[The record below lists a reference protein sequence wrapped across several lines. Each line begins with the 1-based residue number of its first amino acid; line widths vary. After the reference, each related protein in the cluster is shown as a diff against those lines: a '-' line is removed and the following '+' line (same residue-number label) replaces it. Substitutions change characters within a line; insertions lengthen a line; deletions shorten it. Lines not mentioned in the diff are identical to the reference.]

1 VMSSINAVIGGPGLS
16 DYCGANAVLDAFVE
30 GRGRPAAWR
39 RVLSIDWGPWGD
51 VGMAAR
57 RLSVMTDPSEADILS
72 SVSIAPDD
80 AADIFERLLAS
91 DLPRAVVSRTD
102 LTSLK
107 PTAPS
112 LAAAPVKPRVSTA
125 ASADFAAPAAGN
137 ETKIAEIWTALLG
150 VEAVGATDDFFA
162 LGGHSLLATRVLAR
176 IGEQLGVRL
185 KLRDIFE
192 APTVRM
198 LAGRIAAVQEA
209 DDREEFVL

>member
-1 VMSSINAVIGGPGLS
+1 MSSINAVVGAPGLS

-30 GRGRPAAWR
+30 GSARPETWR
-39 RVLSIDWGPWGD
+39 RVLSIGWGPWSD

-57 RLSVMTDPSEADILS
+57 RISAMVDRSEASMLA
-72 SVSIAPDD
+72 SVSIVPDD

-91 DLPRAVVSRTD
+91 NLPRAVVSRTD
-102 LTSLK
+102 LSK
-107 PTAPS
+107 PFVPAAVTTAPVKFKTRTAPS
-112 LAAAPVKPRVSTA
+112 TDFATPAGGTEANLAAIW
-125 ASADFAAPAAGN
+125 AG
-137 ETKIAEIWTALLG
+137 LLG

-185 KLRDIFE
+185 ALRDIFD
-192 APTVRM
+192 APTVRL
-198 LAGRIAAVQEA
+198 LAQRIAAAQEA